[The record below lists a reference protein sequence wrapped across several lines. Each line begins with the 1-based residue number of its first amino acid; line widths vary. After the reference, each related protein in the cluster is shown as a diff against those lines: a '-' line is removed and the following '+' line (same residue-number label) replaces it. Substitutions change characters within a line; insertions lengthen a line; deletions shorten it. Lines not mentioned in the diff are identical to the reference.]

1 MRRILSTFAIF
12 IVAMMF
18 IASCGG
24 GNTDKAS
31 AQDSLHHFP
40 DTLRV
45 GTLYS
50 PQSYFIYREEK
61 MGYDYDLIMRLAAEK
76 GFHVELIVAN
86 NMTSLIEKLDSGVI
100 DLIAYDIP
108 ITAEYRNRVLPCGY
122 ENITSQVLV
131 QPKKAKGERI
141 TDVTQLVGR
150 DVYVEKDSK
159 YQYRLNNL
167 NDELGGGI
175 KIHPIS
181 RDTLITED
189 LIAMVS
195 EGSIPLTIVDSDIA
209 RLNKT
214 YYNDLDITLK
224 VSFPQRASWGV
235 NPSAPWIADSIDSW
249 LSQAAPKRT
258 QAQLLKRYFELSK
271 NETSSFKI
279 DFSKGRI
286 SPYDALFKKY
296 AKDIDWDWRLLA
308 AQGFAESRF
317 DTTVVSWAG
326 ARGIMQIMPG
336 TARAYGL
343 SMDLIANPEENI
355 KTATRII
362 RDLNKSLSSRVKDP
376 EERKKFIVAAYNSG
390 IAHIYD
396 AIALAKKYGK
406 DPQKWNDNVAD
417 ALLMKSKPEYYNDS
431 VCKYGYFRGRQT
443 TAYVAKV
450 FDFYNQ
456 SKRQVPL

>member
-1 MRRILSTFAIF
+1 
-12 IVAMMF
+12 MF
-18 IASCGG
+18 VVSCGG

-61 MGYDYDLIMRLAAEK
+61 MGYDYDLIMRLATER
-76 GFHVELIVAN
+76 GFHVKLIVAN
-86 NMTSLIEKLDSGVI
+86 NMTSMIEKLDSGKI

-131 QPKKAKGERI
+131 QPKKAKSERI

-159 YQYRLNNL
+159 YQYRLSNL

-175 KIHPIS
+175 IIHPID

-195 EGSIPLTIVDSDIA
+195 EGKIPLTVVDSDIA
-209 RLNKT
+209 KLNKT
-214 YYNDLDITLK
+214 YYNDLDITLE
-224 VSFPQRASWGV
+224 VSFPQRSAWGV
-235 NPSAPWIADSIDSW
+235 NPSTPWIADSINTW
-249 LSQAAPKRT
+249 LSQATPKRT

-271 NETSSFKI
+271 NENSTFKI

-317 DTTVVSWAG
+317 DTAVVSWAG

-336 TARAYGL
+336 TARAYKL
-343 SMDLIANPEENI
+343 PAERITNPEENI
-355 KTATRII
+355 KTATHII

-406 DPQKWNDNVAD
+406 DPQKWTDNVAD